1 MLSTIG
7 EIITAIF
14 AVIGIYEI
22 VSQICNYFIRRTK
35 YSLSYKTQVRITLNK
50 TNAKHAEFVIRSLL
64 SNCDNGILKDAEIVI
79 VDDGI
84 DEDAKKVCKI
94 FEEAVSRVHVEIL

>member
-1 MLSTIG
+1 MLNTIA

-14 AVIGIYEI
+14 AVIGLYEI

-35 YSLSYKTQVRITLNK
+35 YSLSYKTQVRIRLDK
-50 TNAKHAEFVIRSLL
+50 TNSKHAEFVIRSLL

-79 VDDGI
+79 VDEGI
-84 DEDAKKVCKI
+84 DEEARKICQI
-94 FEEAVSRVHVEIL
+94 FEDAVSRVHIENL